1 MQLLT
6 NALYPLPVEIT
17 NASPAWMPWLPV
29 LGSVIVAVA
38 AFVGVF
44 VSNRTN
50 RKAIEASDARDHDT
64 WRKSRCPDAATSLLE
79 HSMYLS
85 TNVHKIHSELLYAVG
100 DHGYGGTLLE
110 STEEFFFRKTHP
122 LYEKLEE
129 HQSGLQ
135 SAQATI
141 SSIAPS
147 ELVSASARLM
157 ECISE
162 MIENQQESMRFYYLL
177 MCTIRPQ
184 RGQPEK
190 DSSSAEKGKKADY
203 ANKCRQFQRKHQS
216 AMYYY
221 KAEAISLQAA
231 FMQAFRKNLAGAE
244 DDPLQH
250 MQPKD
255 KSKRILAY
263 GIEFAGPFRE
273 FDDNPDYIPEE
284 SQ

>member
-1 MQLLT
+1 MQVSI
-6 NALYPLPVEIT
+6 NGLYPLPVEIT

-50 RKAIEASDARDHDT
+50 RKAIAASDARDHDS
-64 WRKSRCPDAATSLLE
+64 WRKSRCLDAAISLLE

-85 TNVHKIHSELLYAVG
+85 TNVHQIHTDLLYAVG

-110 STEEFFFRKTHP
+110 NTDEFFFRKTHP
-122 LYEKLEE
+122 VYAKLEE
-129 HQSGLQ
+129 HQLGLQ
-135 SAQATI
+135 SAQAAI
-141 SSIAPS
+141 SSIAPY

-184 RGQPEK
+184 RGRQER
-190 DSSSAEKGKKADY
+190 DSTSGKKGKSLDY
-203 ANKCRQFQRKHQS
+203 ANKCRQYQRKHES

-221 KAEAISLQAA
+221 KSEAISLQAA
-231 FMQAFRKNLAGAE
+231 FMQAFRKHLAGAE

-255 KSKRILAY
+255 KSKRILEY

-273 FDDNPDYIPEE
+273 FDDNPDYLPEE
-284 SQ
+284 D